1 MIMKCLPAITIW
13 ELWKT
18 RCDAK
23 YGKEF
28 YNTRKTVNNISSTL
42 AGLLKNQFKLINVDP
57 NWDSIVCLMKSKINA
72 TNIIQVKWLKPSIS
86 FVKINSDGSCK
97 DGYCGGGGV
106 IRDHSGSL
114 VFAYPLNLG
123 QGTSN
128 WAEAKALL
136 YGVQWCISNGHEF
149 ILAESDSRLLV
160 DCVNNSSVTPWRI
173 LEEVNE
179 LKNHMETTGF
189 ILNHCFSSPGNIL
202 YEYFEELP
210 AKVKG
215 LMTMDRWGVTSFRT
229 RQKKKQDLIWD
240 PP

>member
-1 MIMKCLPAITIW
+1 MKCLPAITIW

-72 TNIIQVKWLKPSIS
+72 INIIQVKWLKPSIS

-97 DGYCGGGGV
+97 DGYCRGGRERFQVAGGLCEQLEC
-106 IRDHSGSL
+106 H
-114 VFAYPLNLG
+114 PLENTG
-123 QGTSN
+123 RRRRIGV
-128 WAEAKALL
+128 ADALA
-136 YGVQWCISNGHEF
+136 ST
-149 ILAESDSRLLV
+149 R
-160 DCVNNSSVTPWRI
+160 
-173 LEEVNE
+173 
-179 LKNHMETTGF
+179 
-189 ILNHCFSSPGNIL
+189 FSSPGNIL

-215 LMTMDRWGVTSFRT
+215 LTTMDRWGVTSFRT